1 MASIGDESYGIT
13 KESNYKEIAAAI
25 KEKNGKKNEIIKPGE
40 MAQAIRDIPTGGSID
55 SVSVGVCVT
64 ESIKDY
70 VTVGEPE
77 TYQLL

>member
-1 MASIGDESYGIT
+1 MANSGFERECMKDTADAIREKTGDIT
-13 KESNYKEIAAAI
+13 KKYKVRDF
-25 KEKNGKKNEIIKPGE
+25 
-40 MAQAIRDIPTGGSID
+40 AQAIRDIPTGGSID

-77 TYQLL
+77 TASQLKG

>member
-40 MAQAIRDIPTGGSID
+40 MAQAIRDIPTGGGGSID

-77 TYQLL
+77 TTS

>member
-77 TYQLL
+77 TAS

>member
-1 MASIGDESYGIT
+1 MAKKLYEKSDIVD
-13 KESNYKEIAAAI
+13 IAKAI
-25 KEKNGKKNEIIKPGE
+25 KEKTGDSKEKIKVHDL
-40 MAQAIRDIPTGGSID
+40 AQAIRDIPTGGSID

-77 TYQLL
+77 TVS